1 MAFISENN
9 LAALIGTSNRTVQTW
24 GKNGLYPL
32 HQQNGAWGFDM
43 EELKS
48 IPEVEAMLQ
57 SNWEA
62 ESTVTPVRQFNSIE
76 LFAGGG
82 GLALGMSLAGF
93 HHVLLNEFETA
104 ACKTLKTNKPEWN
117 VIEGDVRHI
126 DFTPLRGKIDFL
138 SGGFPCQA
146 FSYAGKGAGF
156 NDTRGT
162 LFFELARAVKEIQP
176 KVFMGEN
183 VKGLISHE
191 NGRTFET
198 IKNTIAELGYTLVE
212 PRVLRAIM
220 YQVPQKRERLIL
232 IAIRNDIAQNV
243 EFHWP
248 TPYHEVLTLRDALYK
263 SVIYEN
269 DVPVSEGVQY
279 PEKKKRVLAMVPQGG
294 DWRNLPEEVA
304 KDYMGGSWLL
314 GGGKT
319 GMARRLSLDEPSL
332 TLTCSPCQKQT
343 ERCHPLE
350 TRPLSIREYA
360 RIQTFPDN
368 WVFQGS
374 MSDKYKQ
381 IGNAVPVNLAWAV
394 GRSLIRLFNDIQR
407 IMPENTQ
414 NCTEAVREI
423 MHKQSLLEVVKDHNT
438 QTSTVTNKYHEL
450 NFLDLF
456 DQYALNSITD
466 NSMVHDDINWEKY
479 GGKPQQAAMVDETK
493 NVLISLVKK
502 DNEKMF
508 LDGSATIYYT
518 GKKFPTSVALN
529 KLFYFMPYIKGK
541 GVRDL
546 FFIKIARLG
555 YRKEGT
561 AEEDRNDLRLVFE
574 VEFVKQLF
582 ADYKP
587 VELRIW
593 QTFTDT
599 TVGKLI
605 KQAYA

>member
-48 IPEVEAMLQ
+48 IPEVKAMLQ

-62 ESTVTPVRQFNSIE
+62 ESAVTPVRQFNSIE

-269 DVPVSEGVQY
+269 DVPVSEGAQY

-350 TRPLSIREYA
+350 TRPLSVREYA

-438 QTSTVTNKYHEL
+438 QTSTVMNKYHEL

-479 GGKPQQAAMVDETK
+479 GGKPQQAAMVEETK

-508 LDGSATIYYT
+508 LNGSATIYYT

-582 ADYKP
+582 EDYKP
-587 VELRIW
+587 VELKIW

-599 TVGKLI
+599 TVDKLI
-605 KQAYA
+605 NK

>member
-62 ESTVTPVRQFNSIE
+62 ESAVTPVRQFNSIE

-269 DVPVSEGVQY
+269 DVPVSEGAQY

-343 ERCHPLE
+343 ERCHPLA
-350 TRPLSIREYA
+350 TRPLSVREYA

-368 WVFQGS
+368 WAFQGS

-423 MHKQSLLEVVKDHNT
+423 MHKQSLLEVVKDRNT

-466 NSMVHDDINWEKY
+466 NSMVHNDINWEKY
-479 GGKPQQAAMVDETK
+479 GGKPQQAAMVEETK

-582 ADYKP
+582 DDYKP
-587 VELRIW
+587 VELKIW

-599 TVGKLI
+599 TVDKLI
-605 KQAYA
+605 NK